1 LNISGI
7 GTVAGGTNGLAPTY
21 DHMVDLETAIANA
34 NADVGSMAYLTNTK
48 VRGKL
53 RKTQEF
59 ASTNGKAVWTSGRER
74 GIGDVL
80 GYDAYTTNAV
90 PSDLDKGTSTG
101 VCSAI
106 IMGVWSEFIL
116 GMWGGL
122 DVMLDPYTGAT
133 AGTKR
138 VVALQDLDFNVRHP
152 AAFASMQDAL
162 TA

>member
-1 LNISGI
+1 
-7 GTVAGGTNGLAPTY
+7 
-21 DHMVDLETAIANA
+21 MVDLESAVSIANG
-34 NADVGSMAYLTNTK
+34 DVGSMAYLTNAK

-59 ASTNGKAVWTSGRER
+59 ASTNGKAVWTTGRER
-74 GIGDVL
+74 GIGEVL
-80 GYDAYTTNAV
+80 GYDAVVTNAV
-90 PSDLDKGTSTG
+90 PSNLDKGTSTG

-106 IMGVWSEFIL
+106 AYGNWAEMMI

-122 DVMLDPYTGAT
+122 DVMLDPYAGAT

-138 VVALQDLDFNVRHP
+138 VIALQDVDVAVRH
-152 AAFASMQDAL
+152 AASFAVMKDAL

>member
-1 LNISGI
+1 
-7 GTVAGGTNGLAPTY
+7 
-21 DHMVDLETAIANA
+21 
-34 NADVGSMAYLTNTK
+34 

-59 ASTNGKAVWTSGRER
+59 ASTNGKAVWTRGSER

-80 GYDAYTTNAV
+80 GYDAVVTNSV
-90 PSDLDKGTSTG
+90 PSNLDKGTSVG

-106 IMGVWSEFIL
+106 MFGNWADLLI

-122 DVMLDPYTGAT
+122 DVILDPYTGAT

-138 VVALQDLDFNVRHP
+138 VVALQDCDIAVRRVASF
-152 AAFASMQDAL
+152 AAMKDAL
-162 TA
+162 TT